1 MNWQALKKLK
11 RAMRRTFVLL
21 LATLMLSGSVYA
33 DNTDE
38 KALREQYGDDWKKVA
53 ALQPGD
59 SYVSGDT
66 MYVCHE
72 EIYVDWKRVG
82 SEKDLDP
89 SGWGN
94 EERLLLITDR
104 TGYSLYLGNDYG
116 NTCKEIGEKS
126 DQVALAAKVPGT
138 KRRIVSG
145 ITRDTS
151 GNSVAEYVDEYLYP
165 EMIGFA
171 SEKMAINSNAYPY
184 PDTFRTAGTMTA
196 PYIKYMGVD
205 SENGNSRKFNIIMAK
220 DDGTKSEIAL
230 SHDDSGDRI
239 QLRAASQCTGFTFYM
254 KGGGL
259 RIFENIEDDDDLQLR
274 ISEDDEL
281 YGRSYESLEE
291 MRFGNEFVLFLGKKS
306 VGKRI
311 EVISLKL
318 EDAEQNPE
326 ALENVYGGAVEF
338 YHWEK
343 ITSSSQLPTD
353 NSKVSVL
360 SPTLSLPP
368 QQSNSL
374 SMPIASTAAFKDACR
389 TSA

>member
-116 NTCKEIGEKS
+116 NT
-126 DQVALAAKVPGT
+126 
-138 KRRIVSG
+138 
-145 ITRDTS
+145 
-151 GNSVAEYVDEYLYP
+151 
-165 EMIGFA
+165 
-171 SEKMAINSNAYPY
+171 
-184 PDTFRTAGTMTA
+184 
-196 PYIKYMGVD
+196 
-205 SENGNSRKFNIIMAK
+205 
-220 DDGTKSEIAL
+220 
-230 SHDDSGDRI
+230 
-239 QLRAASQCTGFTFYM
+239 
-254 KGGGL
+254 
-259 RIFENIEDDDDLQLR
+259 
-274 ISEDDEL
+274 
-281 YGRSYESLEE
+281 
-291 MRFGNEFVLFLGKKS
+291 
-306 VGKRI
+306 
-311 EVISLKL
+311 
-318 EDAEQNPE
+318 
-326 ALENVYGGAVEF
+326 
-338 YHWEK
+338 
-343 ITSSSQLPTD
+343 
-353 NSKVSVL
+353 
-360 SPTLSLPP
+360 
-368 QQSNSL
+368 
-374 SMPIASTAAFKDACR
+374 
-389 TSA
+389 